1 MFICSLG
8 CEVKCLRVRACI
20 KYIPSRN
27 LEISQGGDYRCVI
40 YKAQVGCDLLSWQ
53 ATRVNVYNND
63 IYLIY
68 SMSTSKT
75 LITLFGDRVIRNE
88 RSVRRSQQS
97 QLTQEIRFTRV
108 ESKHTYI
115 QFFGVVVIGLRFSK
129 VYARL
134 GYAPPPPK
142 KE

>member
-1 MFICSLG
+1 
-8 CEVKCLRVRACI
+8 
-20 KYIPSRN
+20 
-27 LEISQGGDYRCVI
+27 
-40 YKAQVGCDLLSWQ
+40 
-53 ATRVNVYNND
+53 
-63 IYLIY
+63 
-68 SMSTSKT
+68 MSTSKT

-88 RSVRRSQQS
+88 RYVRRSQQS